1 MTPERQFHA
10 PCPHGCTGPFC
21 KQCYEESPYATI
33 EKLGAE
39 LDAARA
45 REQALAE
52 TFNERVNWIQVV
64 EARWRS
70 AEAREAKL
78 REKAQVVCNF
88 TGDDGSTEYFVEW
101 LRAMNDLRAALTEG
115 VIVS

>member
-1 MTPERQFHA
+1 MTDEQREWVAQLR
-10 PCPHGCTGPFC
+10 
-21 KQCYEESPYATI
+21 CYLDVLQGDPGDEAM
-33 EKLGAE
+33 LGVQIREVRAVFAA

-70 AEAREAKL
+70 AEAREASVPPSQKETPVADHIL
-78 REKAQVVCNF
+78 AQ
-88 TGDDGSTEYFVEW
+88 TLTD
-101 LRAMNDLRAALTEG
+101 ALNAHP
-115 VIVS
+115 